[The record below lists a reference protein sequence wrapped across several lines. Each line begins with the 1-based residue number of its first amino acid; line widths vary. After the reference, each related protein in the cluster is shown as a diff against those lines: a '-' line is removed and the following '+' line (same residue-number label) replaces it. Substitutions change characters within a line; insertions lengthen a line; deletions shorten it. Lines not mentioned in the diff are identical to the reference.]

1 MSQNRT
7 DKSNYPSKYSPG
19 GWITAS
25 QYIVEVLC
33 EIKARA
39 EGKDLPIHF
48 YELDEWGKFYRQQIP
63 TAHQLLKYYSANAI
77 VRVLKAPRNK
87 NTYSLRAP
95 WLVEQFKTEQAKLE
109 RENIGAGEKLI
120 NVLEA
125 NTIVKGRP
133 KRGMGAIDKLRLD
146 DNDR

>member
-1 MSQNRT
+1 MAKDQSTTNC
-7 DKSNYPSKYSPG
+7 YPSKYSPG
-19 GWITAS
+19 NFVTPA
-25 QYIVEVLC
+25 QFVVETIC
-33 EIKARA
+33 ELKARA

-48 YELDEWGKFYRQQIP
+48 WELDEWRKFYRQQIP

-133 KRGMGAIDKLRLD
+133 KRGMGTIDKLRLD